1 MDEQTMKTLR
11 SLGSNEIAALLHVD
25 RHTVNA
31 WQSAGELPFFTVGGK
46 RRTLESDVLAFA
58 RNGGCDKTL
67 RELRKQ
73 ARA

>member
-1 MDEQTMKTLR
+1 MDEMTMKTLR
-11 SLGSNEIAALLHVD
+11 SLSSAEVAALLHVD

-31 WQSAGELPFFTVGGK
+31 WQTAGELPFFTAGGK

-58 RNGGCDKTL
+58 QKGGCDKTI